1 MRYAKYPLW
10 IVGIFLLLTILSMA
24 LGAWIFFLIKVWL
37 GIAFI
42 VLNFVMLFV
51 CMRYRCKYCYY
62 HGKRCY
68 MGLGKLAK
76 IFKKGNAKEFSKTKN
91 LVPAL
96 VFMMITIFSPIIAG
110 IIALIVSFSW
120 LMLVLLIVYV
130 MIAIIPNFFLK
141 KSLCCD
147 RCIQGKLGC
156 PAYEGMKGK

>member
-1 MRYAKYPLW
+1 MS
-10 IVGIFLLLTILSMA
+10 IFLLLTALSLA
-24 LGAWIFFLIKVWL
+24 IGVWIFFLINSWL

-62 HGKRCY
+62 YGKRCY

-76 IFKKGNAKEFSKTKN
+76 VFKKGNAKEFSKTKN

-120 LMLVLLIVYV
+120 LVVVLLVAYLF
-130 MIAIIPNFFLK
+130 IAIIPNFFLK